1 MVVKVYGAIKA
12 ACPQRVLACL
22 VELGVDFELIHI
34 DLETGEHKSPEF
46 LLRQPFGQVPAIEDG
61 DLKLFESRAIIRYY
75 AAKYANK
82 SPNLLGTTLEER
94 ALIDQWLEVEAH
106 NFNDLVFAMVLH
118 LVILPGM
125 GQRGDMALVHSS
137 ENKLKKVL
145 DVYEDRLSKC
155 KYLAGDSF
163 SLADLSHL
171 PAIRYLVNEA
181 GKGHLVRERKNVND
195 WWMDISSRP
204 SWKKV
209 MKMMY

>member
-1 MVVKVYGAIKA
+1 M
-12 ACPQRVLACL
+12 
-22 VELGVDFELIHI
+22 
-34 DLETGEHKSPEF
+34 ETK
-46 LLRQPFGQVPAIEDG
+46 
-61 DLKLFESRAIIRYY
+61 SRAIVHYY

-94 ALIDQWLEVEAH
+94 ALIDQWLEVEAN
-106 NFNDLVFAMVLH
+106 NFNDLVFTMVLH

-125 GQRGDMALVHSS
+125 GQCGDMALVHSS

-145 DVYEDRLSKC
+145 DVYEERLSKS

-209 MKMMY
+209 VKMMY